1 MKYSKKELHLIQKKR
16 PDLIRKPEPSTNTA
30 IVAFLRKYNEGLQ
43 IPMDFTSQEWMSL
56 RQKTLDNKD
65 FPKFQIE
72 HFNEVIE
79 HNQKIDQLLEDP
91 RTQKEL
97 DFLIKKYTI
106 HERIRQYQNPLY
118 FYSKNQNNQKVRK
131 DRKLYRVYKSFWI
144 LLIFAP
150 IIFLIIF
157 SFQK

>member
-56 RQKTLDNKD
+56 RQQTLDNKD

-79 HNQKIDQLLEDP
+79 HNQKIDQILEDP
-91 RTQKEL
+91 QTQKEL
-97 DFLIKKYTI
+97 DFLIKKYAFAQ
-106 HERIRQYQNPLY
+106 RIRLYINPLY
-118 FYSKNQNNQKVRK
+118 FYTKYQKIRMIRKEKIFSKIN
-131 DRKLYRVYKSFWI
+131 LSLWI
-144 LLIFAP
+144 WIIFCLL
-150 IIFLIIF
+150 IFLIIF
-157 SFQK
+157 IL

>member
-79 HNQKIDQLLEDP
+79 HNQKIDQILEDP
-91 RTQKEL
+91 RTKQEL
-97 DFLIKKYTI
+97 DFLIKKYAI
-106 HERIRQYQNPLY
+106 AQRIRRYINPLY
-118 FYSKNQNNQKVRK
+118 FYAKYQKIKKVRK
-131 DRKLYRVYKSFWI
+131 EKIFSKIHLPLWIWIIFCLLI
-144 LLIFAP
+144 LLI
-150 IIFLIIF
+150 IISL
-157 SFQK
+157 